1 MLFSSP
7 RNIISIDNKFCQF
20 LTVNLSPWL
29 MILNVISHALNEP
42 SRWSEWSLWG
52 GGTHFISY
60 LFLTQC
66 WHQYLQSICC
76 HAQLRFICTKTLIFL
91 SLCSVWF
98 LVQLDIFFFLS
109 SPAIDIS
116 GLVTE
121 LSLRSTSTILFQ
133 WIHKTEKYL
142 SGASFTW
149 KIQELITYRQWLNV

>member
-98 LVQLDIFFFLS
+98 LVQLDIFFFSFFPSNRHQWFGYRIKSQKHKYNTFSVNPQDREIFIAVNRFLQ
-109 SPAIDIS
+109 
-116 GLVTE
+116 
-121 LSLRSTSTILFQ
+121 IL
-133 WIHKTEKYL
+133 HVV
-142 SGASFTW
+142 
-149 KIQELITYRQWLNV
+149 WL